1 MAMQIIKLTNT
12 DSTNDFLLK
21 MASEQPLW
29 EGVAV
34 SDYQSNGKGMGSN
47 KWESEPGKNLLFSIL
62 LHPTWLP
69 IHNQYLLSMA
79 EAIAI
84 CEVLRQYAQGITIK
98 WPNDIYWED
107 SKLSGTRIDANIN
120 GRGIND
126 MIIGTG
132 ININQEVFISDA
144 PNPTSLLLI
153 TKKEQDKD
161 EILRRILE
169 RFTHYYNILKSGQTD
184 VIQSKY
190 HEYLYRREG
199 LYNYRDTHGV
209 FPAEIK
215 RVMPNGTLQLKTK
228 DGEHKEFM
236 FKEVEF
242 II

>member
-1 MAMQIIKLTNT
+1 MAMQIIRLTNT

-21 MASEQPLW
+21 KASEQPLW

-69 IHNQYLLSMA
+69 INNQYLLSMA

-84 CEVLRQYAQGITIK
+84 CEVLQQYTHGITIK
-98 WPNDIYWED
+98 WPNDIYWEN

-132 ININQEVFISDA
+132 INVNQEVFVSDA

-153 TKKEQDKD
+153 TKKVHDKD

-169 RFTHYYNILKSGQTD
+169 RFTHYYDILKSGQTD
-184 VIQSKY
+184 VILSKY
-190 HEYLYRREG
+190 HEYLYRRDG
-199 LYNYRDTHGV
+199 LHEYRDAQGV
-209 FPAEIK
+209 FSAEIE

>member
-1 MAMQIIKLTNT
+1 
-12 DSTNDFLLK
+12 
-21 MASEQPLW
+21 MASEQPQW
-29 EGVAV
+29 EGVVV

-69 IHNQYLLSMA
+69 INKQYLLSMA
-79 EAIAI
+79 EAVAI
-84 CEVLRQYAQGITIK
+84 CEVLRQYMYGITIK
-98 WPNDIYWED
+98 WPNDIYWENR
-107 SKLSGTRIDANIN
+107 KLSGTRIDANIN

-132 ININQEVFISDA
+132 INVNQEVFVSDA

-153 TKKEQDKD
+153 TQKEQDKD
-161 EILRRILE
+161 EILKRILE
-169 RFTHYYNILKSGQTD
+169 RFTHYYNILKNGQTNL
-184 VIQSKY
+184 IQSKY

-199 LYNYRDTHGV
+199 LYEYRDAQGV
-209 FPAEIK
+209 FSAEINK
-215 RVMPNGTLQLKTK
+215 VLPNGTLRLKTK
-228 DGEHKEFM
+228 NGEYKEFM